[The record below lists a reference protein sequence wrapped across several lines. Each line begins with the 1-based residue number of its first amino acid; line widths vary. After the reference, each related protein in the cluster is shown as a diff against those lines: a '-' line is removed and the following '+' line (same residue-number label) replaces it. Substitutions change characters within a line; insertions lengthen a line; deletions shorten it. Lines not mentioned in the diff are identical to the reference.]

1 MFIVVEMYNF
11 VLCYNIQPEM
21 NCFAF
26 GILKVVYLIDNYA
39 LDTKKNVPIF
49 FSISYSKPKPK
60 KLIVPV
66 HNEERSLSAI
76 AVKNLNH
83 GR

>member
-11 VLCYNIQPEM
+11 ELCYNIQLEVYKR
-21 NCFAF
+21 F
-26 GILKVVYLIDNYA
+26 GTLKVVYLIDNYA

>member
-49 FSISYSKPKPK
+49 FQSPIPNQNPK
-60 KLIVPV
+60 KLIC
-66 HNEERSLSAI
+66 LSTM
-76 AVKNLNH
+76 KK